1 MLETELIKRCKN
13 GDGNAFKHLIGIY
26 KNKLFGYFWKF
37 GGSKY
42 AAEEMFQETL
52 IKVWRAIDSY
62 NNNNK
67 FASWLFT
74 IAHNVAVDFVR
85 KDKSKLNVELD
96 SIKNNTNGILQ
107 DDLFVRD
114 ETINEINSIVKI
126 LPDKQKRVF
135 LLRQHGEL
143 TFKEIAEIINEPLN
157 TVLSH
162 MNYAIKKIK
171 KELVIRN
178 EL

>member
-143 TFKEIAEIINEPLN
+143 TFKEIAEITNEPLN

>member
-143 TFKEIAEIINEPLN
+143 TFKEIAEITKEPLN